1 MDEKLLQHI
10 WQYGLYDRQEMKTVD
25 GQDIQVASP
34 GMQNSDS
41 GPDFID
47 ARIKIGETIWAGCV
61 EVHCKSSD
69 WNSHKHS
76 EDPAYN
82 NVILHVVY
90 ENNDDIITQSGYK
103 VPTFEMKFHPKIS
116 SNYRELYE
124 SRRWVPCE
132 SSFSSVETLFLN
144 IWIETLS
151 VERMERKYN
160 DILSILEDTKNDFNE
175 LFYRLLCKNLGFKV
189 NAMPFERLAQSLP
202 LSIVQKI
209 SDNMV
214 SLEALLFGQAGFLKS
229 NENETD
235 DYKALLIKEYEF
247 LKHKYTLKPL
257 NYSEWKFFRIRPT
270 NFPTVRIAQL
280 AALLNKSTDFI
291 GLLIDTE
298 DVREI
303 LKYFKQP
310 VSEYW
315 QNHYNFGKPAKRKI
329 SEIGDQSIEVI
340 IINTVSPF
348 LFAYGMFNG
357 VEYLKTKSIEW
368 LEQMLPENNSIIEKW
383 RELGGEI
390 TNARQS
396 QAYLEL
402 KNSYCDK
409 KRCLE
414 CRIGCRIVAEV

>member
-1 MDEKLLQHI
+1 MDEKILQHI
-10 WQYGLYDRQEMKTVD
+10 WQYGLYDRQAMKTAD

-47 ARIKIGETIWAGCV
+47 ARIKIGETVWAGCV

-90 ENNDDIITQSGYK
+90 ENNADIITQSGYK

-124 SRRWVPCE
+124 IRRWIPCE
-132 SSFSSVETLFLN
+132 SSFSTVETLFLN
-144 IWIETLS
+144 IWIEALS

-202 LSIVQKI
+202 LSIVKKI
-209 SDNMV
+209 SENQV
-214 SLEALLFGQAGFLKS
+214 SLEDLFFGQAGFLYN

-235 DYKALLIKEYEF
+235 DYMALLIKEYEF
-247 LKHKYTLKPL
+247 
-257 NYSEWKFFRIRPT
+257 
-270 NFPTVRIAQL
+270 
-280 AALLNKSTDFI
+280 
-291 GLLIDTE
+291 
-298 DVREI
+298 
-303 LKYFKQP
+303 
-310 VSEYW
+310 
-315 QNHYNFGKPAKRKI
+315 
-329 SEIGDQSIEVI
+329 
-340 IINTVSPF
+340 
-348 LFAYGMFNG
+348 
-357 VEYLKTKSIEW
+357 
-368 LEQMLPENNSIIEKW
+368 
-383 RELGGEI
+383 
-390 TNARQS
+390 
-396 QAYLEL
+396 
-402 KNSYCDK
+402 
-409 KRCLE
+409 
-414 CRIGCRIVAEV
+414 